1 MPTAPKSA
9 AGRPPKQPELYQ
21 RRGSPIK
28 ATPIAC
34 LERAS
39 KSAYRSRRPFQLP
52 PLSSPEGRPRREV
65 SGTRPPTFAACAPRE
80 EEARG
85 GSSLVRGRYPP
96 GLAPERLVKDDS
108 EANNP
113 QTRKGACRRKTT
125 GLQIPSPRPGAAGT
139 GAGCLLLWA
148 LTHLTKRLRVHQNLR
163 WLADQS

>member
-1 MPTAPKSA
+1 MRYRCRKGGAR
-9 AGRPPKQPELYQ
+9 GRPP
-21 RRGSPIK
+21 
-28 ATPIAC
+28 
-34 LERAS
+34 
-39 KSAYRSRRPFQLP
+39 SRRRPSRRTLQGRRRPIRLP